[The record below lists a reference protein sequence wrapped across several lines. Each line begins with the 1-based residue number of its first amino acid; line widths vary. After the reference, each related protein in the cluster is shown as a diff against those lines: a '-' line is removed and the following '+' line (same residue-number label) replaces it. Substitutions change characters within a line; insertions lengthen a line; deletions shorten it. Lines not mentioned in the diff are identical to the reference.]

1 MTRPIA
7 LAVLFAAQVSFAATP
22 QSLTYDEFIAAVI
35 DGNLG
40 YAAQRYNVDIARAQL
55 AAATLL
61 PNPSLQ
67 LYGNRD
73 LTYHD
78 AHGIGTD
85 GERVL
90 LRQVE
95 SRSGGLTQTLE
106 LGGKRTWRIRVADQT
121 LQATA
126 ANLDDFLR
134 NLKADASE
142 AFVLAL
148 ATKATVEQQ
157 RVAAGYLADLSR
169 AQEIRYRAGGIS
181 EVDLTQTRLEEFE
194 FRDELVK
201 AEDAAARAQLALATF
216 LGPQNDRLVGAEGRL
231 EQPPASYD
239 LTNLISRALE
249 QRPDLLALRH
259 AEEAASNSV
268 DLARSKIVPDVDL
281 GVTYGYNGPV
291 AVDHPVDPTP
301 SFHQLG
307 VTVTMTLPLYDRGQH
322 DVAIARSQVEQ
333 AKAQFAAAQTTVE
346 IEVRTADSQYRS
358 ALQRAAA
365 FRSDVLASA
374 TAVLDAKR
382 YSYQRG
388 GSTLLE
394 LLSAQRAANDVQQ
407 AYQDAL
413 AEVATALIELQ
424 RATGATD
431 LKF

>member
-1 MTRPIA
+1 
-7 LAVLFAAQVSFAATP
+7 
-22 QSLTYDEFIAAVI
+22 
-35 DGNLG
+35 
-40 YAAQRYNVDIARAQL
+40 
-55 AAATLL
+55 
-61 PNPSLQ
+61 
-67 LYGNRD
+67 
-73 LTYHD
+73 
-78 AHGIGTD
+78 
-85 GERVL
+85 
-90 LRQVE
+90 
-95 SRSGGLTQTLE
+95 
-106 LGGKRTWRIRVADQT
+106 
-121 LQATA
+121 
-126 ANLDDFLR
+126 
-134 NLKADASE
+134 
-142 AFVLAL
+142 
-148 ATKATVEQQ
+148 
-157 RVAAGYLADLSR
+157 
-169 AQEIRYRAGGIS
+169 
-181 EVDLTQTRLEEFE
+181 DLTQTRLEEFE

-333 AKAQFAAAQTTVE
+333 AKAQFAAAQTKVE

-424 RATGATD
+424 RATGD
-431 LKF
+431 GELKF